1 MLGGAV
7 SSIVL
12 LLPANLLPISIIYL
26 NGDGR
31 KIQFF
36 PELCRWQV
44 ATLRCGNRVYRQYSG
59 TVY

>member
-7 SSIVL
+7 SVNRL

-26 NGDGR
+26 NGGR
-31 KIQFF
+31 QKIRFF

-44 ATLRCGNRVYRQYSG
+44 ATLRLRDRVYRQYSG

>member
-7 SSIVL
+7 SVNLL

-26 NGDGR
+26 NGGRR
-31 KIQFF
+31 KIRFF
-36 PELCRWQV
+36 PGLCRWQV
-44 ATLRCGNRVYRQYSG
+44 ATLPLRNRVYRQYSG

>member
-7 SSIVL
+7 SVNRFV
-12 LLPANLLPISIIYL
+12 LPANLLPISIIYL
-26 NGDGR
+26 NGGR
-31 KIQFF
+31 QEEQFF

-44 ATLRCGNRVYRQYSG
+44 ATLRLRESFYRQYSG